1 MSRDVTME
9 ITVSQSRPPR
19 RFPIHRGRFLAAF
32 VLAAVLLIVAHA
44 LITSQTD
51 SITVAG
57 LFLSL
62 PLMLIAALG
71 AGRGLLTPSLKELA
85 FYFFA
90 IMAAGVIWPGANLA
104 ISTYKDAGFMALA
117 AFMIFVFTL
126 AVALAVL
133 SAYLLAGQDE
143 ER

>member
-9 ITVSQSRPPR
+9 ITVSQSKPPR
-19 RFPIHRGRFLAAF
+19 RFPIHRGRFLIAF
-32 VLAAVLLIVAHA
+32 VLAAVLLIIAHA
-44 LITSQTD
+44 LIASKTD

-57 LFLSL
+57 LLLFL
-62 PLMLIAALG
+62 PLV
-71 AGRGLLTPSLKELA
+71 LLTPSLKELA

-104 ISTYKDAGFMALA
+104 ISTYKDTGFMALA

-133 SAYLLAGQDE
+133 SAYLLAGQDDE
-143 ER
+143 M